1 MTTVQQVKPLTMGW
15 CIDCHRKTEV
25 PGMKDNPYY
34 ESLHKKLAEKFKKL
48 PKDEQTITVAKMG
61 GIECGK
67 CHY

>member
-1 MTTVQQVKPLTMGW
+1 MDTVRQFTPLTMGW

-25 PGMKDNPYY
+25 KMEGNPYY
-34 ESLHKKLAEKFKKL
+34 NKLHEELKKTYGKK
-48 PKDEQTITVAKMG
+48 PITVSMMG